1 MPDTE
6 QEIYD
11 SAIDPAPEVPVETP
25 VEAPISEAKA
35 ERVRDEKGRFAP
47 TTEQTAEV
55 APEVPAETEAT
66 VPTETREDARVPS
79 WRLAEEAQRRRDA
92 ENALNELRNEFR
104 NVQMQMMQMRQPQ
117 QPQEAQ
123 EQVDIFAD
131 PEGFVNR
138 LQSSFDQRLRSIQLE
153 NSLRFAHAKHE
164 GKFDEAYNA
173 FTDYVSKTRDQ
184 ATYQRVMAS
193 ADPGEALVQWHKDQS
208 LQQELGGSDLK
219 TFLEKQREEWLKDP
233 AVQAKVI
240 EAFKATQQAGTPSN
254 IISTPSLSRVPSA
267 ASAHD
272 DGGSSPQDIYN
283 YATRR

>member
-1 MPDTE
+1 MSTTE
-6 QEIYD
+6 QDIFDHATAEEVSD
-11 SAIDPAPEVPVETP
+11 TPAEVPA
-25 VEAPISEAKA
+25 EAPQEAKS
-35 ERVRDEKGRFAP
+35 ERPRDERGRFAP
-47 TTEQTAEV
+47 ATVEQTEEV
-55 APEVPAETEAT
+55 APVSANVETPA
-66 VPTETREDARVPS
+66 PTETREDARVPS
-79 WRLAEEAQRRRDA
+79 WRLAEEAQRRREA

-104 NVQMQMMQMRQPQ
+104 NVQMQMMQLRQPQ
-117 QPQEAQ
+117 QPQEVQ

-138 LQSSFDQRLRSIQLE
+138 LQSTFDQRLRGLQLE
-153 NSLRFAHAKHE
+153 NSLRFAHYTHKE
-164 GKFDEAYNA
+164 KFDEAYNA
-173 FTDYVSKTRDQ
+173 FTDYVTKSRDQ

-193 ADPGEALVQWHKDQS
+193 ADPGEALVQWWKDQS
-208 LQQELGGSDLK
+208 LQKELGGSDLK

-254 IISTPSLSRVPSA
+254 VISTPSLSRVASA
-267 ASAHD
+267 APAHD

>member
-6 QEIYD
+6 QEMYD
-11 SAIDPAPEVPVETP
+11 SAIDPTPEVPVETP
-25 VEAPISEAKA
+25 VEAPAETRA
-35 ERVRDEKGRFAP
+35 ERARDEKGRFAP
-47 TTEQTAEV
+47 TTEQTTEVAEV
-55 APEVPAETEAT
+55 SAEVETT

-117 QPQEAQ
+117 QQPQEAQ

-138 LQSSFDQRLRSIQLE
+138 LQSSFDQRLRGVQLE
-153 NSLRFAHAKHE
+153 NSLRFAHYTHKE
-164 GKFDEAYNA
+164 KFDEAYNA
-173 FTDYVSKTRDQ
+173 FTDHVSRTRDQ

-193 ADPGEALVQWHKDQS
+193 ADPGESLVQWYKDQS
-208 LQQELGGSDLK
+208 LQKELGGSDLK
-219 TFLEKQREEWLKDP
+219 SFLEKQREEWLKDP

-254 IISTPSLSRVPSA
+254 IISTPSLSRAPSA

>member
-6 QEIYD
+6 QDMYE
-11 SAIDPAPEVPVETP
+11 SATTDQPTETPETP
-25 VEAPISEAKA
+25 VEAPTEAKA
-35 ERVRDEKGRFAP
+35 ERPRDEKGRFAP
-47 TTEQTAEV
+47 AAEQAATEV
-55 APEVPAETEAT
+55 AQVSTDVETP
-66 VPTETREDARVPS
+66 VQTETREDARVPS

-138 LQSSFDQRLRSIQLE
+138 LQSTFDQRLRGLQLE
-153 NSLRFAHAKHE
+153 NSLRFAHYTHKE
-164 GKFDEAYNA
+164 KFDEAYNA
-173 FTDYVSKTRDQ
+173 FTEYVSKTRDQ

-208 LQQELGGSDLK
+208 LQRELGGSDLK
-219 TFLEKQREEWLKDP
+219 SFLEKQREEWLKDP

-240 EAFKATQQAGTPSN
+240 EAFKATQQAGAPSN
-254 IISTPSLSRVPSA
+254 IPSTPSLSRVPSA
-267 ASAHD
+267 APAHD
-272 DGGSSPQDIYN
+272 DGGSGPQDIYN